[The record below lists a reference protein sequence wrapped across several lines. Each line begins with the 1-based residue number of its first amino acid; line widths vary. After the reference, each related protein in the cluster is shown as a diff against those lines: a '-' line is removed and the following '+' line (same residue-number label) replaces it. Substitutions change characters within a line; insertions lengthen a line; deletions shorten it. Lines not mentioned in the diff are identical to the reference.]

1 MDIDDDE
8 DAIPNPNTNTNPII
22 IENKDMKNGISIYS
36 IIF

>member
-22 IENKDMKNGISIYS
+22 IENKDMKNGISIY
-36 IIF
+36 